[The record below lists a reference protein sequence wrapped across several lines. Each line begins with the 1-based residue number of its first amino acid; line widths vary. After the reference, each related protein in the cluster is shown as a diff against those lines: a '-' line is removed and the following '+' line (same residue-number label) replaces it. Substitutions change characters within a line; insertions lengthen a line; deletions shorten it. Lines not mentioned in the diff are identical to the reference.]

1 MKMKVSRNLV
11 LKIVIAFVIASA
23 VFIAFCNFSG
33 IGYIIMD
40 VQKGRQREERLLSET
55 DHQTLLEACRELSRR
70 VTTGDLEPR
79 QYNVRLKRHPE
90 ASRFPQAI
98 LDLEPTYV
106 IITTDGRVMI
116 ELHGGFLHYGVT
128 AYPEDYEKPH
138 YSFKYGD
145 KKLID
150 GLWYYDD
157 GYVGNPEY
165 DKKIEALIRRG
176 KQIYGN

>member
-116 ELHGGFLHYGVT
+116 ELHGGFLHYGVM
-128 AYPEDYEKPH
+128 AYPEDYKEPFIN
-138 YSFKYGD
+138 FKYGD

-150 GLWYYDD
+150 GLWYYDED
-157 GYVGNPEY
+157 YEGNPKHQ
-165 DKKIEALIRRG
+165 KKIDKLIQKG
-176 KQIYGN
+176 K